1 MKKELNEYKHKI
13 ISSSNAYQKFDD
25 NRDTALTRLTD
36 EIHLKDTVL
45 HYDSNGSAP
54 TVNTDTLDHDYYK
67 ISLLAVRKD
76 NKVIKLF
83 SIHEDGKIFLAPYPA
98 PKFTEM
104 EITNQQD
111 NIKNLTLEEIKERYE
126 MLYGGKIEVQVNFDA
141 YKNRKYSGK
150 LQGWVDIHDIK
161 VDFNYDDEKV
171 KVR

>member
-1 MKKELNEYKHKI
+1 
-13 ISSSNAYQKFDD
+13 
-25 NRDTALTRLTD
+25 
-36 EIHLKDTVL
+36 
-45 HYDSNGSAP
+45 
-54 TVNTDTLDHDYYK
+54 
-67 ISLLAVRKD
+67 
-76 NKVIKLF
+76 
-83 SIHEDGKIFLAPYPA
+83 
-98 PKFTEM
+98 M